1 MGWQPM
7 PCPRIQTWLDTNW
20 ILDFLKAS
28 MLRAN
33 QLKRVSD
40 LAIFGSEYWFLFSI
54 PVHDDSHFIDYIPR
68 LIVASL
74 VRQRKLWKEMLSKQ
88 FQAAHPVHLQKT
100 NLALVPILDI
110 VLLSVSKN
118 KGQFTSCAPFRLRKP
133 APEGPE
139 WPEPPWNQGFW
150 QGSWWELSRDFI
162 SLQPCLANPFELL
175 FNVLHLQP
183 KHWPVSGAA
192 MEQSWKIWYIWAWVK
207 IQDRVAQT
215 FWSA

>member
-1 MGWQPM
+1 
-7 PCPRIQTWLDTNW
+7 
-20 ILDFLKAS
+20 
-28 MLRAN
+28 
-33 QLKRVSD
+33 
-40 LAIFGSEYWFLFSI
+40 
-54 PVHDDSHFIDYIPR
+54 
-68 LIVASL
+68 
-74 VRQRKLWKEMLSKQ
+74 MLSKQ

-192 MEQSWKIWYIWAWVK
+192 MEQSWKIWYIWAEWPRLFGQLNHQSSFAVHTYTILFGAYTSAECWVLPVELSPSNCRF
-207 IQDRVAQT
+207 I
-215 FWSA
+215 SP